1 VFNAKEMMT
10 RASRLSVKGL
20 QQKKVE
26 LSRLHD
32 PNRISRLNGKRMIGL
47 RFQQL
52 AASIWCC
59 SHLSVP
65 ESDPDTR
72 LPPR

>member
-10 RASRLSVKGL
+10 RASRLAVNL
-20 QQKKVE
+20 VQQEKVE

-32 PNRISRLNGKRMIGL
+32 PNRISRLNGKGMIGL

-52 AASIWCC
+52 AASIGSC

-72 LPPR
+72 LPSR